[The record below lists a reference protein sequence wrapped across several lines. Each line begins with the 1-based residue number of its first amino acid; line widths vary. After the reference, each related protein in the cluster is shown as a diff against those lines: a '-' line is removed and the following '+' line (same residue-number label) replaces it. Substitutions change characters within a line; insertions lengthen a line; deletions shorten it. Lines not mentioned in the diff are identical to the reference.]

1 MLQLKNITVTHKK
14 DMREIIRDF
23 SFSLRP
29 EDKAVI
35 IGEEGNGKS
44 TLLKLIYQEAMVEG
58 YADYTG
64 EIIKG
69 QARLGY
75 LAQELPPGQ
84 KEMQVAQYFYG
95 IPAFF
100 EKTPKELG
108 ELAKTLGISHGFFYE
123 DREIRTLSGGE
134 KVKMQLAGI
143 LLEQPD
149 VLLLDEPSNDID
161 LETLEWLEGFLIGCG
176 LPVLYVSH
184 DETFIERTANVIIHL
199 EQVRR
204 KSAAKRPAVP
214 GAGCPQGAQ

>member
-84 KEMQVAQYFYG
+84 KEMQVAQYSICTGFPHFLKKPPRSWG
-95 IPAFF
+95 NWPKPLAFPMAFF
-100 EKTPKELG
+100 M
-108 ELAKTLGISHGFFYE
+108 
-123 DREIRTLSGGE
+123 RTGKSVHCQE
-134 KVKMQLAGI
+134 
-143 LLEQPD
+143 PYRSSP
-149 VLLLDEPSNDID
+149 EPSDS
-161 LETLEWLEGFLIGCG
+161 LWS
-176 LPVLYVSH
+176 PH
-184 DETFIERTANVIIHL
+184 R
-199 EQVRR
+199 
-204 KSAAKRPAVP
+204 
-214 GAGCPQGAQ
+214 